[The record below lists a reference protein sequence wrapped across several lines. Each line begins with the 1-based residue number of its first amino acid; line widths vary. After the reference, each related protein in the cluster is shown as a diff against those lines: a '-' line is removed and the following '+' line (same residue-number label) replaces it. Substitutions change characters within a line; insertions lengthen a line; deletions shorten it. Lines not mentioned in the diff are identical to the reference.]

1 MREFLRID
9 LLATRQAVDRLE
21 LIGVTVRHAAAQSTI
36 RFSPRKLF
44 LDGFGGLSGLKPDD
58 VDSTCANVYVHGRG
72 CFPQNPES
80 C

>member
-1 MREFLRID
+1 MRID
-9 LLATRQAVDRLE
+9 LLATRHAVDRLE

-44 LDGFGGLSGLKPDD
+44 LNGFGGLSGLKPDD
-58 VDSTCANVYVHGRG
+58 VDSTCVTVYVHGRG